1 MVASDGK
8 NLTRTPS
15 FTSLRD
21 QLQQITDLRLVVIDP
36 LQAFVTADVNGD
48 PAAAQFMWTAMAE
61 LASTTGATI
70 IVTHHMRKEGGFNI
84 RNGDDAREAIRGTTA
99 LVDGARFAYALW
111 KVDKEEAASIGE
123 NLSIE
128 ANINNVARG
137 ALVKSNEAA
146 DFSIHTY
153 IRNESGLLEQ
163 CANEVNAALQA
174 VEMSFTLIKARE
186 ILEEIQQRF
195 EHGTPFSHAPNSGP
209 RYLISF
215 LTRQHSMTRSRAQN
229 LLADWMNN
237 NVVSVDICDRK
248 TKLTGLKVIK
258 WL

>member
-1 MVASDGK
+1 
-8 NLTRTPS
+8 
-15 FTSLRD
+15 
-21 QLQQITDLRLVVIDP
+21 
-36 LQAFVTADVNGD
+36 
-48 PAAAQFMWTAMAE
+48 
-61 LASTTGATI
+61 
-70 IVTHHMRKEGGFNI
+70 
-84 RNGDDAREAIRGTTA
+84 
-99 LVDGARFAYALW
+99 
-111 KVDKEEAASIGE
+111 VDKEEAASIGE